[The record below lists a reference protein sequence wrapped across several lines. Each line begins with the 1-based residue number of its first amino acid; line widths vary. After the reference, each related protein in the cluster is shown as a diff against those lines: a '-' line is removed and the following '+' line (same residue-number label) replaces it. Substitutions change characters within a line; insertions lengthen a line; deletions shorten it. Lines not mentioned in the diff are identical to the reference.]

1 MGINHLYR
9 RIRFG
14 EPIVVVSGLPRSGT
28 SMTMKMLSEGGLE
41 LVTDGIRTADDSN
54 PEGYYELE
62 KVKELGKTTD
72 LSWLHDARG
81 KAIKVISYLLR
92 FMPQTLNYRVIF
104 MHRNLHEVIASQ
116 NKMLE
121 QRGESNET
129 PDDRVVTLFEQELKK
144 AKNLIA
150 ARSCFDAIDVHHKD
164 VMADPVQ
171 QATRINR
178 FLGGGLNIERM
189 AAAVDQRLY
198 RNRRTS

>member
-1 MGINHLYR
+1 MEIKHLYR
-9 RIRFG
+9 KIRFG
-14 EPIVVVSGLPRSGT
+14 KPIVVVSGLPRSGT

-54 PEGYYELE
+54 PEGYYELA

-72 LSWLHDARG
+72 WSWLQDARG
-81 KAIKVISYLLR
+81 KGIKVISYLLR

-129 PDDRVVTLFEQELKK
+129 SDDRLLTLFEQEVKK
-144 AKNLIA
+144 AKHLIA
-150 ARSCFDAIDVHHKD
+150 ARSCFDAIDVNHKD
-164 VMADPVQ
+164 VLADPLQ
-171 QATRINR
+171 QATRINQ
-178 FLGGGLNIERM
+178 FLGGRLDIERM

-198 RNRRTS
+198 RSRRTS

>member
-9 RIRFG
+9 KIRFG
-14 EPIVVVSGLPRSGT
+14 KPIVVVSGLPRSGT

-62 KVKELGKTTD
+62 TVKELGKATD
-72 LSWLHDARG
+72 LSWLPDARG

-129 PDDRVVTLFEQELKK
+129 SDDRLLTLFEQEVKK
-144 AKNLIA
+144 AKNLIG
-150 ARSCFDAIDVHHKD
+150 ARSCFDAIDVNHKD
-164 VMADPVQ
+164 VLADPLQ
-171 QATRINR
+171 QAARINQ
-178 FLGGGLNIERM
+178 FLGAKLDIERM

-198 RNRRTS
+198 RNRSSS